1 MKNIFFF
8 VVTSFLMGCAQMSP
22 LTGGYKDTIPP
33 NLIASIPPEN
43 STSVNPNQFYF
54 AFDEL
59 IDASKLQES
68 IIISPFYSGK
78 KEVKYKK
85 NEVSISFDTL
95 FDDNTTYIINFAGG
109 ISDVT
114 EGNDLSNAKLI
125 FSTGEYIDSASISGV
140 IYNPNENKRVEGAL
154 VGLYQDV
161 DSLDLFHKK
170 PIYFTFSDES
180 GKYEIN
186 NVKPDKYTIYAFI
199 DENKSFIAEFKNEAF
214 GFYENTVEVNNK
226 TKKIKLNLNKE
237 DLSELRLIRNR
248 SRGNVYEIIY
258 SKKLDKIRLVKGY
271 NLKYSLNDNKNIVIY
286 KNPMVTDSLLVIIE
300 AFDLSGNT
308 SKDSI
313 YVTFNDENEYK
324 EEFSY
329 TFNSYFKKELEDTIN
344 FSINL
349 NKPVL
354 NKDLNYSFVL
364 DTIKIPDSLY
374 FFKLSKELN
383 SFEGLFK
390 LNQNISSLF
399 LDNHQNIYSK
409 NLNNDSLINLLNRYY
424 QGINRNKISFM
435 VEKGEVFS
443 IEGDT
448 LDRIKQDFTFNGS
461 DFYGQINGTVF
472 DTLGRKNLVTELISI
487 DFKRVYNNR
496 DVNPKF
502 NFINIPPGK
511 YYLRIYNDINNNNMV
526 DVGSILYKNPGEEI
540 IYNENEIEIRSN
552 WVIEDFIFDVN
563 NTVDILFNSLEEE
576 QL

>member
-186 NVKPDKYTIYAFI
+186 NVKPDKYTIYAFM

-237 DLSELRLIRNR
+237 DLSELQLIRNR

-383 SFEGLFK
+383 SFMGLFK

-448 LDRIKQDFTFNGS
+448 LDRIKQDFKFNGS

>member
-1 MKNIFFF
+1 MF
-8 VVTSFLMGCAQMSP
+8 SFLIGCAQMSP

-43 STSVNPNQFYF
+43 STNVNPNQFYF

-85 NEVSISFDTL
+85 NEVLISFDTL

-186 NVKPDKYTIYAFI
+186 NVKPDKYTIYAFM

-226 TKKIKLNLNKE
+226 TRKIKLNLNKE

-258 SKKLDKIRLVKGY
+258 SKKLEKIRLVEDL
-271 NLKYSLNDNKNIVIY
+271 NLKYSLNDNKNVIIY

-324 EEFSY
+324 EDFNY
-329 TFNSYFKKELEDTIN
+329 IFNSYFKKELEDTIN

-354 NKDLNYSFVL
+354 NKDLNYRFVL

-435 VEKGEVFS
+435 IEKGEVFS
-443 IEGDT
+443 IDGDT

-487 DFKRVYNNR
+487 DLKRVYKNR

-511 YYLRIYNDINNNNMV
+511 YYLRIYNDINNNNMI
-526 DVGSILYKNPGEEI
+526 DVGSILYKNPGEDI

>member
-8 VVTSFLMGCAQMSP
+8 VVTSFLIGCAQMSP

-33 NLIASIPPEN
+33 NLIASIPPDN
-43 STSVNPNQFYF
+43 STNVNPNQFYF

-59 IDASKLQES
+59 VDASKLQES
-68 IIISPFYSGK
+68 IIISPFYTGK

-85 NEVSISFDTL
+85 NEVLISFDTL

-186 NVKPDKYTIYAFI
+186 NVKPDKYTIYAFM

-226 TKKIKLNLNKE
+226 TRKIKLNLNKE

-258 SKKLDKIRLVKGY
+258 SKKFEKIRLVEDL
-271 NLKYSLNDNKNIVIY
+271 NLKYSLNDNKNVIIY

-324 EEFSY
+324 EEFNY

-354 NKDLNYSFVL
+354 NKDLNYRFVL

-435 VEKGEVFS
+435 IEKGEVFS

-448 LDRIKQDFTFNGS
+448 LDRIKQDFTFNDS

>member
-1 MKNIFFF
+1 MKNVFFF
-8 VVTSFLMGCAQMSP
+8 VVFSFLIGCAQMSP

-43 STSVNPNQFYF
+43 STNVNPNQFYF

-85 NEVSISFDTL
+85 NEVLISFDTL

-186 NVKPDKYTIYAFI
+186 NVKPDKYTIYAFM
-199 DENKSFIAEFKNEAF
+199 DENKSFIADFKNEAF

-226 TKKIKLNLNKE
+226 TRKIKLNLNKE

-258 SKKLDKIRLVKGY
+258 SKKLEKIRLVEGL
-271 NLKYSLNDNKNIVIY
+271 NLKYSLNDNKNVIIY

-324 EEFSY
+324 EEFNY

-354 NKDLNYSFVL
+354 NKDLNYRFVL

-435 VEKGEVFS
+435 IEKGEVFS

-487 DFKRVYNNR
+487 DFKRVYKNR

-552 WVIEDFIFDVN
+552 WVIEDFIFNVN

>member
-8 VVTSFLMGCAQMSP
+8 LMFSFLIGCAQMSP

-43 STSVNPNQFYF
+43 STNVNPNQFYF

-95 FDDNTTYIINFAGG
+95 FDNNTTYIINFAGG

-140 IYNPNENKRVEGAL
+140 VYNPNENKRVEGAL
-154 VGLYQDV
+154 VGLYQGV

-248 SRGNVYEIIY
+248 SRGNIYEIIY
-258 SKKLDKIRLVKGY
+258 SKKLDKIRLVEDL
-271 NLKYSLNDNKNIVIY
+271 NLKYSLNDNKNVIIY

-300 AFDLSGNT
+300 AFDFSGNT

-324 EEFSY
+324 EEFNY

-354 NKDLNYSFVL
+354 NKDLNYRFVL

-390 LNQNISSLF
+390 LNQNTSSLF

-435 VEKGEVFS
+435 IEKGEVFS

-511 YYLRIYNDINNNNMV
+511 YYLRIYNDINNNNML

-552 WVIEDFIFDVN
+552 WVIEDFIFNVN

-576 QL
+576 QF

>member
-1 MKNIFFF
+1 MKNVFFF
-8 VVTSFLMGCAQMSP
+8 LMFSFLIGCAQMSP

-43 STSVNPNQFYF
+43 STNVNPNQFYF

-85 NEVSISFDTL
+85 NEVLISFDTL
-95 FDDNTTYIINFAGG
+95 FDENTTYIINFAGG

-199 DENKSFIAEFKNEAF
+199 DENKSFIADFKNEAF

-226 TKKIKLNLNKE
+226 TRKIKLNLNKE

-258 SKKLDKIRLVKGY
+258 SKKLEKIRLVEGL
-271 NLKYSLNDNKNIVIY
+271 NLKYSLNDNKNIIIY

-324 EEFSY
+324 EEFNY

-354 NKDLNYSFVL
+354 NKDLNYRFVL

-435 VEKGEVFS
+435 IEKGEVFS

-511 YYLRIYNDINNNNMV
+511 YYLRIYNDINNNNMI
-526 DVGSILYKNPGEEI
+526 DVGSILYKNPGEDI

>member
-1 MKNIFFF
+1 MKNIYFF
-8 VVTSFLMGCAQMSP
+8 VVTSFLIGCAQMSP

-33 NLIASIPPEN
+33 NLIASIPPDN

-59 IDASKLQES
+59 VDASKLQES
-68 IIISPFYSGK
+68 IIISPFYTGK

-85 NEVSISFDTL
+85 NEVLISFDTL

-140 IYNPNENKRVEGAL
+140 IYNPKENKRVEGAL

-186 NVKPDKYTIYAFI
+186 NVKPDKYTIYAFM

-226 TKKIKLNLNKE
+226 TRKIKLNLNKE

-258 SKKLDKIRLVKGY
+258 SKKFEKIRLVEDL
-271 NLKYSLNDNKNIVIY
+271 NLKYSLNDNKNVIIY

-324 EEFSY
+324 EEFNY

-354 NKDLNYSFVL
+354 NKDLNYRFVL

-424 QGINRNKISFM
+424 QGINRNKISFLI
-435 VEKGEVFS
+435 EKGEVFS

>member
-43 STSVNPNQFYF
+43 STNVNPNQFYF

-85 NEVSISFDTL
+85 NEVLISFDTL

-186 NVKPDKYTIYAFI
+186 NVKPGKYTIYAFI

-226 TKKIKLNLNKE
+226 TRKIKLNLNKE

-258 SKKLDKIRLVKGY
+258 SKKLEKIRLVEGL
-271 NLKYSLNDNKNIVIY
+271 NLKYSLNDNKNVIIY

-324 EEFSY
+324 EDFNY

-354 NKDLNYSFVL
+354 NKDLNYRFVL

-409 NLNNDSLINLLNRYY
+409 NLKNDSLINLLNRYY
-424 QGINRNKISFM
+424 QRINRNKISFM
-435 VEKGEVFS
+435 IEKGEVFS

-448 LDRIKQDFTFNGS
+448 LDQIKQDFTFNGS

-487 DFKRVYNNR
+487 DLKRVYKNR

-511 YYLRIYNDINNNNMV
+511 YYLRIYNDINNNNMI
-526 DVGSILYKNPGEEI
+526 DVGSILYKNPGEDI

>member
-8 VVTSFLMGCAQMSP
+8 VMFSFLIGCAQMSP

-43 STSVNPNQFYF
+43 STNINPNQFYF

-68 IIISPFYSGK
+68 IIISPFYTGK

-85 NEVSISFDTL
+85 NEVLISFDTL
-95 FDDNTTYIINFAGG
+95 FDENTTYIINFAGG

-199 DENKSFIAEFKNEAF
+199 DENKSFIADFKNEAF

-226 TKKIKLNLNKE
+226 TRKIKLNLNKE

-258 SKKLDKIRLVKGY
+258 SKKLEKIQLVEGL
-271 NLKYSLNDNKNIVIY
+271 NLKYSLNDNKNVIIY

-324 EEFSY
+324 EDFNY

-354 NKDLNYSFVL
+354 NKDLNYRFVL

-409 NLNNDSLINLLNRYY
+409 NLKNDSLINLLNRYY
-424 QGINRNKISFM
+424 QRINRNKISFM
-435 VEKGEVFS
+435 IEKGEVFS

-448 LDRIKQDFTFNGS
+448 LDQIKQDFTFNGS
-461 DFYGQINGTVF
+461 GFYGQINGTVF

-487 DFKRVYNNR
+487 DLKRVYKNR

-511 YYLRIYNDINNNNMV
+511 YYLRIYNDINNNNMI
-526 DVGSILYKNPGEEI
+526 DVGSILYKNPGEDI

-552 WVIEDFIFDVN
+552 WVIEDFIFNVN
-563 NTVDILFNSLEEE
+563 NTVDVLFNSLEEE

>member
-1 MKNIFFF
+1 MKNVFFF
-8 VVTSFLMGCAQMSP
+8 IVTSFLIGCAQMSP

-43 STSVNPNQFYF
+43 STNVNPNQFYF

-68 IIISPFYSGK
+68 IIISPFYAGK

-85 NEVSISFDTL
+85 NEVLISFDTL

-186 NVKPDKYTIYAFI
+186 NVKPDKYTIYAFM

-226 TKKIKLNLNKE
+226 TRKIKLNLNKE

-258 SKKLDKIRLVKGY
+258 SKKLEKIRLVEDL
-271 NLKYSLNDNKNIVIY
+271 NLKYSLNDNKKIIIY
-286 KNPMVTDSLLVIIE
+286 KNPMVSDSLLVIIE

-324 EEFSY
+324 EEFNY

-354 NKDLNYSFVL
+354 NRDLNYRFVL

-374 FFKLSKELN
+374 FFKLSKESN

-435 VEKGEVFS
+435 IEKGEVFS
-443 IEGDT
+443 IDGDT

-487 DFKRVYNNR
+487 DFKRVYKNR

-511 YYLRIYNDINNNNMV
+511 YYLRIYNDINNNNTV

>member
-8 VVTSFLMGCAQMSP
+8 VVTSFLIGCAQMSP

-33 NLIASIPPEN
+33 NLIASIPPDN
-43 STSVNPNQFYF
+43 STNVNPNQFYF

-59 IDASKLQES
+59 VDASKLQES
-68 IIISPFYSGK
+68 IIISPFYTGK

-85 NEVSISFDTL
+85 NEVLISFDTL

-140 IYNPNENKRVEGAL
+140 IYNPKENKRVEGAL

-186 NVKPDKYTIYAFI
+186 NVKPDKYTIYAFM

-226 TKKIKLNLNKE
+226 TRKIKLNLNKE

-258 SKKLDKIRLVKGY
+258 SKKLEKIRLVEDL
-271 NLKYSLNDNKNIVIY
+271 NLKYSLNDNKNVIIY

-324 EEFSY
+324 EEFNY

-354 NKDLNYSFVL
+354 NKDLNYRFVL

-435 VEKGEVFS
+435 IERGEVFS

-448 LDRIKQDFTFNGS
+448 LDRIKQDFTFNDS

-526 DVGSILYKNPGEEI
+526 DVGSILYKNPGEDI

>member
-8 VVTSFLMGCAQMSP
+8 VVTSFLIGCAQMSP

-43 STSVNPNQFYF
+43 STNVNPNQFYF

-68 IIISPFYSGK
+68 IIISPFYAGK

-85 NEVSISFDTL
+85 NEVLISFDTL

-140 IYNPNENKRVEGAL
+140 IYNPKENKRVEGAL

-186 NVKPDKYTIYAFI
+186 NVKPDKYTIYAFM

-226 TKKIKLNLNKE
+226 TRKIKLNLNKE

-258 SKKLDKIRLVKGY
+258 SKKLEKIRLVEDL
-271 NLKYSLNDNKNIVIY
+271 NLKYSLNDNKNVIIY

-324 EEFSY
+324 EEFNY

-354 NKDLNYSFVL
+354 NKDLNYRFVL

-435 VEKGEVFS
+435 IERGEVFS

-448 LDRIKQDFTFNGS
+448 LDRIKQDFTFNDS

>member
-43 STSVNPNQFYF
+43 STNVNPNQFYF

-435 VEKGEVFS
+435 IEKGEVFS

-448 LDRIKQDFTFNGS
+448 LDQIKQDFTFNGS

-487 DFKRVYNNR
+487 DFKRVYKNR

-552 WVIEDFIFDVN
+552 WVIEDFIFNVN

>member
-8 VVTSFLMGCAQMSP
+8 VIFSFLIGCAQMSP

-43 STSVNPNQFYF
+43 STNVNPNQFYL

-140 IYNPNENKRVEGAL
+140 VYNPNENKRVEGAL

-186 NVKPDKYTIYAFI
+186 NVKPDKYTIYAFM

-214 GFYENTVEVNNK
+214 GFYKNTVEVNNK
-226 TKKIKLNLNKE
+226 TRKIKLNLNKE

-258 SKKLDKIRLVKGY
+258 SKKLEKIRLVEGL
-271 NLKYSLNDNKNIVIY
+271 NLKYSLNDNKNIIIY

-313 YVTFNDENEYK
+313 YITFNDENEYK
-324 EEFSY
+324 EEFNY

-354 NKDLNYSFVL
+354 NKGLNYRFVL

-424 QGINRNKISFM
+424 QGINRNKISLM
-435 VEKGEVFS
+435 IERGEVFS

-448 LDRIKQDFTFNGS
+448 LDQIKQDFTFNGS

>member
-8 VVTSFLMGCAQMSP
+8 VVTSFLIGCAQMSP

-43 STSVNPNQFYF
+43 STNVNPNQFYF

-95 FDDNTTYIINFAGG
+95 FDNNTTYIINFAGG

-140 IYNPNENKRVEGAL
+140 VYDPNENKRVEGAL
-154 VGLYQDV
+154 VGLYQGV

-248 SRGNVYEIIY
+248 SRGNIYEIIY
-258 SKKLDKIRLVKGY
+258 SKKLDKIRLVEDL
-271 NLKYSLNDNKNIVIY
+271 NLKYSLNDNKNVIIY

-324 EEFSY
+324 EEFNY

-354 NKDLNYSFVL
+354 NKDLNYRFVL

-424 QGINRNKISFM
+424 QGINRNKISFLI
-435 VEKGEVFS
+435 EKGEVFS

-487 DFKRVYNNR
+487 DFKRVYKNR
-496 DVNPKF
+496 DVNPNF

-511 YYLRIYNDINNNNMV
+511 YYLRIYNDINNNNTV
-526 DVGSILYKNPGEEI
+526 DVGSILYKNPGEDI

-552 WVIEDFIFDVN
+552 WVIEDFIFNVN
-563 NTVDILFNSLEEE
+563 NTVDVLFNSLEEE

>member
-1 MKNIFFF
+1 
-8 VVTSFLMGCAQMSP
+8 MSP

-43 STSVNPNQFYF
+43 STNVNPNQFYF

-186 NVKPDKYTIYAFI
+186 NVKPDKYTIYAFK
-199 DENKSFIAEFKNEAF
+199 DENKNFIAEFKNEAF

-258 SKKLDKIRLVKGY
+258 SKKLEKIRLVEDL
-271 NLKYSLNDNKNIVIY
+271 NLRYSLNDNKSVIIY

-324 EEFSY
+324 EGFNY
-329 TFNSYFKKELEDTIN
+329 AFNSYFKKELEDTIN

-354 NKDLNYSFVL
+354 NKDLNYRFVL

-435 VEKGEVFS
+435 IEKGEVFS

-461 DFYGQINGTVF
+461 DFYGQINGTVI

-511 YYLRIYNDINNNNMV
+511 YYLRIYNDINNNNTV

-552 WVIEDFIFDVN
+552 WVIEDFIFNVN
-563 NTVDILFNSLEEE
+563 NTVDVLFNSLEEK

>member
-43 STSVNPNQFYF
+43 STNVNPNQFYL

-95 FDDNTTYIINFAGG
+95 FDENTTYIINFAGG

-199 DENKSFIAEFKNEAF
+199 DENKSFIADFKNEAF

-226 TKKIKLNLNKE
+226 TRKIKLNLNKE

-258 SKKLDKIRLVKGY
+258 SKKLEKIRLVGGL
-271 NLKYSLNDNKNIVIY
+271 NLKYSLNDNKNVIIY

-324 EEFSY
+324 EDFNY

-354 NKDLNYSFVL
+354 NKDLNYRFVL

-409 NLNNDSLINLLNRYY
+409 NLKNDSLINLLNRYY
-424 QGINRNKISFM
+424 QRINRNKISFM
-435 VEKGEVFS
+435 IEKGEVFS

-448 LDRIKQDFTFNGS
+448 LDQIKQDFTFNGS

-487 DFKRVYNNR
+487 DLKRVYKNR

-511 YYLRIYNDINNNNMV
+511 YYLRIYNDINNNNMI
-526 DVGSILYKNPGEEI
+526 DVGSILYKNPGEDI

-552 WVIEDFIFDVN
+552 WVIEDFIFNVN
-563 NTVDILFNSLEEE
+563 NTVDVLFNSLEEE

>member
-43 STSVNPNQFYF
+43 STNVNPNQFYF

-85 NEVSISFDTL
+85 NEVLISFDTL
-95 FDDNTTYIINFAGG
+95 FDENTTYIINFAGG

-186 NVKPDKYTIYAFI
+186 NVKPDKYTIYAFL

-214 GFYENTVEVNNK
+214 GFYKNTVEVNNK

-258 SKKLDKIRLVKGY
+258 SKKLEKIRLVEDL
-271 NLKYSLNDNKNIVIY
+271 NLKYSLNDNKNVIIY

-300 AFDLSGNT
+300 AFDFSGNT

-354 NKDLNYSFVL
+354 NKDLNYRFVL

-448 LDRIKQDFTFNGS
+448 LDRIKQDFKFNGS

-487 DFKRVYNNR
+487 DFKRVYKNR
-496 DVNPKF
+496 DVNPNF

-511 YYLRIYNDINNNNMV
+511 YYLRIYNDINNNNTV
-526 DVGSILYKNPGEEI
+526 DVGSILYKNPGEDI

-552 WVIEDFIFDVN
+552 WVIEDFIFNVN
-563 NTVDILFNSLEEE
+563 NTVDVLFNSLEEE

>member
-1 MKNIFFF
+1 MKNVFFF
-8 VVTSFLMGCAQMSP
+8 VVFSFLIGCAQMSP

-43 STSVNPNQFYF
+43 STNVNPNQFYL

-186 NVKPDKYTIYAFI
+186 NVKPDKYTIYAFM

-214 GFYENTVEVNNK
+214 GFYKNTVEVNNK
-226 TKKIKLNLNKE
+226 TRKIKLNLNKE

-258 SKKLDKIRLVKGY
+258 SKKLEKIRLVEGL
-271 NLKYSLNDNKNIVIY
+271 NLKYSLNDNKNIIIY

-324 EEFSY
+324 EEFNY

-354 NKDLNYSFVL
+354 NKDLNYRFVL

-399 LDNHQNIYSK
+399 LDNHQKIYSK

-424 QGINRNKISFM
+424 QGINRNKISLM
-435 VEKGEVFS
+435 IERGEVFS

-448 LDRIKQDFTFNGS
+448 LDQIKQDFTFNGS

-472 DTLGRKNLVTELISI
+472 DTLGRENLVTELISI
-487 DFKRVYNNR
+487 DLKRVYKNR

-511 YYLRIYNDINNNNMV
+511 YYLRIYNDINNNNTV
-526 DVGSILYKNPGEEI
+526 DVGSILYKNPGEDI
-540 IYNENEIEIRSN
+540 IYYENEIEIRSN

-563 NTVDILFNSLEEE
+563 NTVDILFKGLEEE

>member
-1 MKNIFFF
+1 
-8 VVTSFLMGCAQMSP
+8 MSP

-85 NEVSISFDTL
+85 NEVLISFDTL
-95 FDDNTTYIINFAGG
+95 FDENTTYIINFAGG

-199 DENKSFIAEFKNEAF
+199 DENKSFIADFKNEAF

-226 TKKIKLNLNKE
+226 TRKIKLNLNKE

-258 SKKLDKIRLVKGY
+258 SKKLEKIRLVGGL
-271 NLKYSLNDNKNIVIY
+271 NLKYSLNDNKNVIIY

-324 EEFSY
+324 EDFNY

-354 NKDLNYSFVL
+354 NKDLNYRFVL

-409 NLNNDSLINLLNRYY
+409 NLKNDSLINLLNRYY
-424 QGINRNKISFM
+424 QRINRNKISFM
-435 VEKGEVFS
+435 IEKGEVFS

-448 LDRIKQDFTFNGS
+448 LDQIKQDFTFNGS

-487 DFKRVYNNR
+487 DLKRVYKNR

-511 YYLRIYNDINNNNMV
+511 YYLRIYNDINNNNMI
-526 DVGSILYKNPGEEI
+526 DVGSILYKNPGEDI

-552 WVIEDFIFDVN
+552 WVIEDFIFNVN
-563 NTVDILFNSLEEE
+563 NTVDVLFNSLEEE

>member
-8 VVTSFLMGCAQMSP
+8 VVTSFLIGCAQMSP

-43 STSVNPNQFYF
+43 STNVNPNQFYF

-95 FDDNTTYIINFAGG
+95 FDNNTTYIINFAGG

-140 IYNPNENKRVEGAL
+140 VYNPNENKRVEGAL
-154 VGLYQDV
+154 VGLYQGV

-248 SRGNVYEIIY
+248 SRGNIYEIIY
-258 SKKLDKIRLVKGY
+258 SKKLDKIRLVEDL
-271 NLKYSLNDNKNIVIY
+271 NLKYSLNDNKNVIIY

-300 AFDLSGNT
+300 AFDFSGNT

-313 YVTFNDENEYK
+313 YVTFNEENEYK
-324 EEFSY
+324 EEFNY

-354 NKDLNYSFVL
+354 NKDLNYRFVL

-424 QGINRNKISFM
+424 QGINRNKISFLI
-435 VEKGEVFS
+435 EKGEVFS

-487 DFKRVYNNR
+487 DFKRVYKNR
-496 DVNPKF
+496 DVNPNF

-511 YYLRIYNDINNNNMV
+511 YYLRIYNDINNNNTV
-526 DVGSILYKNPGEEI
+526 DVGSILYKNPGEDI

-552 WVIEDFIFDVN
+552 WVIEDFIFNVN

-576 QL
+576 QF

>member
-1 MKNIFFF
+1 MKNIFLF
-8 VVTSFLMGCAQMSP
+8 VMFSFLVGCAQMSP

-33 NLIASIPPEN
+33 NLIASIPPGN
-43 STSVNPNQFYF
+43 STKVNPDQFYF

-68 IIISPFYSGK
+68 IIISPFYTGK

-85 NEVSISFDTL
+85 NEVLISFDTL
-95 FDDNTTYIINFAGG
+95 FDENTTYIINFAGG

-226 TKKIKLNLNKE
+226 TRKIKLNLNKE

-258 SKKLDKIRLVKGY
+258 SKKLEKIRLVGGL
-271 NLKYSLNDNKNIVIY
+271 NLKYSLNDNKNVIIY
-286 KNPMVTDSLLVIIE
+286 KNPMVTDSLLVMIE

-313 YVTFNDENEYK
+313 YVTFSDENEYK
-324 EEFSY
+324 EDFNY
-329 TFNSYFKKELEDTIN
+329 TFNTYFKKELEDTIN

-349 NKPVL
+349 NKPIL
-354 NKDLNYSFVL
+354 NKDLNYRFVL

-435 VEKGEVFS
+435 IEKGEVFS

-448 LDRIKQDFTFNGS
+448 LDQIKQDFTFNGS

-487 DFKRVYNNR
+487 DLKRVYKNR

-511 YYLRIYNDINNNNMV
+511 YYLRIYNDINNNNMI
-526 DVGSILYKNPGEEI
+526 DVGSILYKNPGEDV

-552 WVIEDFIFDVN
+552 WVIEDFIFNVN
-563 NTVDILFNSLEEE
+563 NTVDVLFNSLEEE

>member
-1 MKNIFFF
+1 
-8 VVTSFLMGCAQMSP
+8 MGCAQMSP

-43 STSVNPNQFYF
+43 STNVNPNQFYF

-354 NKDLNYSFVL
+354 NKDLNYRFVL

>member
-1 MKNIFFF
+1 MKNIFVF
-8 VVTSFLMGCAQMSP
+8 VMFSFLIGCAQMSP
-22 LTGGYKDTIPP
+22 LTGGNKDTIPP
-33 NLIASIPPEN
+33 NLIESIPPEN
-43 STSVNPNQFYF
+43 STNINPNQFYF
-54 AFDEL
+54 VFNEL
-59 IDASKLQES
+59 IDASKLQEN
-68 IIISPFYSGK
+68 IIISPFYTGK

-85 NEVSISFDTL
+85 NEVLISFDTL
-95 FDDNTTYIINFAGG
+95 FDENTTYIINFAGG

-199 DENKSFIAEFKNEAF
+199 DENKSFIADFKNEAF

-226 TKKIKLNLNKE
+226 TRKIKLNLNKE

-258 SKKLDKIRLVKGY
+258 SKKLEKIRLVEGL
-271 NLKYSLNDNKNIVIY
+271 NLKYSLNDNKNVIIY
-286 KNPMVTDSLLVIIE
+286 NNPTVTDSLLVIIE

-324 EEFSY
+324 EDFNY
-329 TFNSYFKKELEDTIN
+329 IFNSYFKKELEDTIN

-354 NKDLNYSFVL
+354 NKDLNYRFVL

-409 NLNNDSLINLLNRYY
+409 NLKNDSLINLLNRYY
-424 QGINRNKISFM
+424 QRINRNKISFM
-435 VEKGEVFS
+435 IEKGEVFS

-448 LDRIKQDFTFNGS
+448 LDQIKQDFTFNGS

-487 DFKRVYNNR
+487 DLKRVYKNR
-496 DVNPKF
+496 DINPKF

-511 YYLRIYNDINNNNMV
+511 YYLRIYNDINNNNMI
-526 DVGSILYKNPGEEI
+526 DVGSILYKNPGEDI

-552 WVIEDFIFDVN
+552 WVIEDFIFNVN
-563 NTVDILFNSLEEE
+563 NTVDVLFNSLEEE

>member
-1 MKNIFFF
+1 MKNVFLF
-8 VVTSFLMGCAQMSP
+8 VVFSFLIGCAQMSP
-22 LTGGYKDTIPP
+22 LTGGYKATIPP

-43 STSVNPNQFYF
+43 STNVNPNQFYF

-186 NVKPDKYTIYAFI
+186 NVKPDKYTIYAFK

-226 TKKIKLNLNKE
+226 TRKIKLNLKKE
-237 DLSELRLIRNR
+237 DLSELRLIRSR

-313 YVTFNDENEYK
+313 YVTFSDENEYK
-324 EEFSY
+324 EDFNY

-354 NKDLNYSFVL
+354 NKDLNYRFVL

-409 NLNNDSLINLLNRYY
+409 NLKNDSLINLLNRYY
-424 QGINRNKISFM
+424 QRINRNKISLM
-435 VEKGEVFS
+435 IERGEVFS

-448 LDRIKQDFTFNGS
+448 LDQIKQDFTFNGS

-487 DFKRVYNNR
+487 DLKRVYKNR

-511 YYLRIYNDINNNNMV
+511 YYLRIYNDINNNNMI
-526 DVGSILYKNPGEEI
+526 DVGSILYKNPGEDV

-552 WVIEDFIFDVN
+552 WVIEDFIFNVN
-563 NTVDILFNSLEEE
+563 NTVDVLFNSLEEE

>member
-1 MKNIFFF
+1 MKNIFVF
-8 VVTSFLMGCAQMSP
+8 VMFSFLIGCAQMSP
-22 LTGGYKDTIPP
+22 LTGGNKDTIPP
-33 NLIASIPPEN
+33 NLIESIPPEN
-43 STSVNPNQFYF
+43 STNINPNQFYF
-54 AFDEL
+54 VFNEL
-59 IDASKLQES
+59 IDASKLQEN

-85 NEVSISFDTL
+85 NEVTISFDTL

-199 DENKSFIAEFKNEAF
+199 DENKSFIADFKNEAF

-226 TKKIKLNLNKE
+226 TRKIKLNLNKE

-258 SKKLDKIRLVKGY
+258 SKKLEKIRLVEGL
-271 NLKYSLNDNKNIVIY
+271 NLRYSLNDNKNVIIY
-286 KNPMVTDSLLVIIE
+286 KNPTVTDSLLVIIE

-324 EEFSY
+324 EDFNY
-329 TFNSYFKKELEDTIN
+329 IFNSYFKKELEDTIN

-354 NKDLNYSFVL
+354 NKDLNYRFVL

-409 NLNNDSLINLLNRYY
+409 NLKNDSLINLLNRYY
-424 QGINRNKISFM
+424 QRINRNKISFM
-435 VEKGEVFS
+435 IEKGEVFS

-448 LDRIKQDFTFNGS
+448 LDQIKQDFTFNGS

-487 DFKRVYNNR
+487 DLKRVYKNR
-496 DVNPKF
+496 DINPKF

-511 YYLRIYNDINNNNMV
+511 YYLRIYNDINNNNMI
-526 DVGSILYKNPGEEI
+526 DVGSILYKNPGEDI

-552 WVIEDFIFDVN
+552 WVIEDFIFNVN
-563 NTVDILFNSLEEE
+563 NTVDVLFNSLEEE

>member
-180 GKYEIN
+180 GRYEIN
-186 NVKPDKYTIYAFI
+186 NIKPDKYTIYAFI

-248 SRGNVYEIIY
+248 SRGNVYEILY
-258 SKKLDKIRLVKGY
+258 SKKIDKIRLVKGY

-487 DFKRVYNNR
+487 DFKRVYKNR

>member
-43 STSVNPNQFYF
+43 STNVNPNQFYF

-68 IIISPFYSGK
+68 IIISPFYAGK

-186 NVKPDKYTIYAFI
+186 NVKPDKYTIYAFL

-226 TKKIKLNLNKE
+226 TGKIKLNLNKE

-258 SKKLDKIRLVKGY
+258 SKKLEKIRLVEDL
-271 NLKYSLNDNKNIVIY
+271 NLKYSLNDNKKIIIY
-286 KNPMVTDSLLVIIE
+286 KNPMVSDSLLVIIE

-324 EEFSY
+324 EEFNY

-354 NKDLNYSFVL
+354 NRDLNYRFVL

-374 FFKLSKELN
+374 FFKLSKESN

-487 DFKRVYNNR
+487 DFKRVYKNR

-511 YYLRIYNDINNNNMV
+511 YYLRIYNDINNNNTV

>member
-1 MKNIFFF
+1 MKNIFVF
-8 VVTSFLMGCAQMSP
+8 VMFSFLIGCAQMSP

-43 STSVNPNQFYF
+43 STNINPNQFYF

-85 NEVSISFDTL
+85 NEVLISFDTL

-199 DENKSFIAEFKNEAF
+199 DENKSFIADFKNEAF

-226 TKKIKLNLNKE
+226 TRKIKLNLNKE

-258 SKKLDKIRLVKGY
+258 SKKLEKIRLVEGL
-271 NLKYSLNDNKNIVIY
+271 NLKYSLNDNKNVIIY
-286 KNPMVTDSLLVIIE
+286 KNPMVTDSSLVIIE

-324 EEFSY
+324 EDFNY
-329 TFNSYFKKELEDTIN
+329 IFNSYFKKELEDTIN

-354 NKDLNYSFVL
+354 NKDLNYRFVL

-409 NLNNDSLINLLNRYY
+409 NLKNDSLINLLNRYY
-424 QGINRNKISFM
+424 QRINRNKISFM
-435 VEKGEVFS
+435 IEKGEVFS

-448 LDRIKQDFTFNGS
+448 LDQIKQDFTFNGS

-487 DFKRVYNNR
+487 DLKRVYKNR

-511 YYLRIYNDINNNNMV
+511 YYLRIYNDINNNNMI
-526 DVGSILYKNPGEEI
+526 DVGSILYKNPGEDI

>member
-8 VVTSFLMGCAQMSP
+8 VMFSFLIGCAQMSP

-33 NLIASIPPEN
+33 NLIASIPPGN
-43 STSVNPNQFYF
+43 STNVNPDQFYF

-68 IIISPFYSGK
+68 IIISPFYTGK

-85 NEVSISFDTL
+85 NEVLISFDTL

-226 TKKIKLNLNKE
+226 TRKIKLNLNKE

-258 SKKLDKIRLVKGY
+258 SKKLEKIRLVGGL
-271 NLKYSLNDNKNIVIY
+271 NLKYSLNDNKNVIIY
-286 KNPMVTDSLLVIIE
+286 KNPMVTDSLLVMIE

-324 EEFSY
+324 EEFNY

-354 NKDLNYSFVL
+354 NKDLNYRFVL

-409 NLNNDSLINLLNRYY
+409 NLKNDSLINLLNRYY
-424 QGINRNKISFM
+424 QRINRKKISFM
-435 VEKGEVFS
+435 IERGEVFS

-448 LDRIKQDFTFNGS
+448 LDQIKQDFTFNGS

-487 DFKRVYNNR
+487 DLKRVYKNR

-552 WVIEDFIFDVN
+552 WVIEDFIFNVN

>member
-1 MKNIFFF
+1 MF
-8 VVTSFLMGCAQMSP
+8 SFLIGCAQMSP

-43 STSVNPNQFYF
+43 STNINPNQFYF

-199 DENKSFIAEFKNEAF
+199 DENKSFIADFKNEAF

-226 TKKIKLNLNKE
+226 TRKIKLNLNKE

-258 SKKLDKIRLVKGY
+258 SKKLEKIRLVEGL
-271 NLKYSLNDNKNIVIY
+271 NLKYSLNDNKNLIIY

-324 EEFSY
+324 EDFNY

-354 NKDLNYSFVL
+354 NKDLNYRFVL

-409 NLNNDSLINLLNRYY
+409 NLKNDSLINLLNRYY
-424 QGINRNKISFM
+424 QRINRNKISFM
-435 VEKGEVFS
+435 IEKGEVFS

-448 LDRIKQDFTFNGS
+448 LDQIKQDFTFNGS

-487 DFKRVYNNR
+487 DLKRVYKNR

-511 YYLRIYNDINNNNMV
+511 YYLRIYNDINNNNMI
-526 DVGSILYKNPGEEI
+526 DVGSILYKNPGEDI

-552 WVIEDFIFDVN
+552 WVIEDFIFNVN
-563 NTVDILFNSLEEE
+563 NTVDVLFNSLEEE

>member
-8 VVTSFLMGCAQMSP
+8 VMFTLLVGCAQMSP

-43 STSVNPNQFYF
+43 STNVNPNQFYF

-199 DENKSFIAEFKNEAF
+199 DENKSFIADFKNEAF

-226 TKKIKLNLNKE
+226 TRKIKLNLNKE

-258 SKKLDKIRLVKGY
+258 SKKLEKIRLVEDL
-271 NLKYSLNDNKNIVIY
+271 NLRYSLNDNKNVIIY

-324 EEFSY
+324 EEFNY

-354 NKDLNYSFVL
+354 NKDLNYRFVL

-435 VEKGEVFS
+435 IEKGEVFS

-448 LDRIKQDFTFNGS
+448 LDQIKQDFTFNGS

-487 DFKRVYNNR
+487 DLKRVYKNR

-511 YYLRIYNDINNNNMV
+511 YYLRIYNDINNNNMI
-526 DVGSILYKNPGEEI
+526 DVGSILYKNPGEDI

-552 WVIEDFIFDVN
+552 WVIEDFIFNVN
-563 NTVDILFNSLEEE
+563 NTVDVLFNSLEEE

>member
-43 STSVNPNQFYF
+43 STNVNPNQFYF

-258 SKKLDKIRLVKGY
+258 SKKLDKIRLVEDL
-271 NLKYSLNDNKNIVIY
+271 NLKYSLNDNKNVIIY

-354 NKDLNYSFVL
+354 NKDLNYRFVL

-435 VEKGEVFS
+435 IEKGEVFS

-448 LDRIKQDFTFNGS
+448 LDRIKQDFKFNGS

-487 DFKRVYNNR
+487 DFKRVYKNR

-511 YYLRIYNDINNNNMV
+511 YYLRIYNDINNNNTV

>member
-43 STSVNPNQFYF
+43 STNVNPNQFYF

-95 FDDNTTYIINFAGG
+95 FDNNTTYIINFAGG

-186 NVKPDKYTIYAFI
+186 NVKPDKYTIYAFM

-271 NLKYSLNDNKNIVIY
+271 NLKYSLNDNKKIVIY

-383 SFEGLFK
+383 SFMGLFK

-448 LDRIKQDFTFNGS
+448 LDRIKQDFKFNGS

-563 NTVDILFNSLEEE
+563 NTVDILFNSSEEE

>member
-8 VVTSFLMGCAQMSP
+8 VVTSFLIGCAQMSP

-43 STSVNPNQFYF
+43 STNVNPNQFYF

-95 FDDNTTYIINFAGG
+95 FDNNTTYIINFAGG

-114 EGNDLSNAKLI
+114 EGNDLSNTKLI

-140 IYNPNENKRVEGAL
+140 VYNPNENKRVEGAL
-154 VGLYQDV
+154 VGLYQGV

-248 SRGNVYEIIY
+248 SRGNIYEIIY
-258 SKKLDKIRLVKGY
+258 SKKLDKIRLVEDL
-271 NLKYSLNDNKNIVIY
+271 NLKYSLNDNKNVIIY

-300 AFDLSGNT
+300 AFDFSGNT

-324 EEFSY
+324 EEFNY

-354 NKDLNYSFVL
+354 NKDLNYRFVL

-399 LDNHQNIYSK
+399 LDNHQSIYSK
-409 NLNNDSLINLLNRYY
+409 NLDNDSLINLLNRYY
-424 QGINRNKISFM
+424 QKINRNRISFII
-435 VEKGEVFS
+435 ERGEVFS

-448 LDRIKQDFTFNGS
+448 LDQIKQDFTFNGS

-487 DFKRVYNNR
+487 DFKRVYKNR
-496 DVNPKF
+496 DVNPNF

-511 YYLRIYNDINNNNMV
+511 YYLRIYNDINNNNTV
-526 DVGSILYKNPGEEI
+526 DFGSILYKNPGEDI

-552 WVIEDFIFDVN
+552 WVIEDFIFNVN

-576 QL
+576 PF

>member
-1 MKNIFFF
+1 
-8 VVTSFLMGCAQMSP
+8 MSP

-33 NLIASIPPEN
+33 NLITSIPPES
-43 STSVNPNQFYF
+43 STNVNPNQFYF

-85 NEVSISFDTL
+85 NEVLISFDTL
-95 FDDNTTYIINFAGG
+95 FDENTTYIINFAGG

-140 IYNPNENKRVEGAL
+140 VYNPNENKRVEGAL

-271 NLKYSLNDNKNIVIY
+271 NLKYSLNDNKNVIIY

-313 YVTFNDENEYK
+313 YVTFNDKNEYK
-324 EEFSY
+324 EDFNY

-354 NKDLNYSFVL
+354 NKFLNYLFVL

-409 NLNNDSLINLLNRYY
+409 NLNNDSLKNLLNRYY
-424 QGINRNKISFM
+424 QRINRNKISFM
-435 VEKGEVFS
+435 IEKGEVFS

-487 DFKRVYNNR
+487 DLKRVYKNR

-511 YYLRIYNDINNNNMV
+511 YYLRIYNDINNNNMI
-526 DVGSILYKNPGEEI
+526 DVGSILYKNPGEDI

>member
-1 MKNIFFF
+1 MKNVFFF
-8 VVTSFLMGCAQMSP
+8 VVFSFLIGCAQMSP

-33 NLIASIPPEN
+33 NLTASIPPDN
-43 STSVNPNQFYF
+43 STNVNPNQFYF

-85 NEVSISFDTL
+85 NEVLISFDTL

-186 NVKPDKYTIYAFI
+186 NVKPDKYTIYAFL

-226 TKKIKLNLNKE
+226 TRKIKLNLNKE

-258 SKKLDKIRLVKGY
+258 SKKLEKIRLVEDL
-271 NLKYSLNDNKNIVIY
+271 NLKYSLNDNKKIIIY
-286 KNPMVTDSLLVIIE
+286 KNPMVSDSLLVIIE

-324 EEFSY
+324 EEFNY

-354 NKDLNYSFVL
+354 NRDLNYRFVL

-435 VEKGEVFS
+435 IEKGEVFS
-443 IEGDT
+443 IDGDT

-487 DFKRVYNNR
+487 DFKRVYKNR

>member
-8 VVTSFLMGCAQMSP
+8 VMFSFLIGCAQMSP

-43 STSVNPNQFYF
+43 STNINPNQFYF

-85 NEVSISFDTL
+85 NEVLISFDTL
-95 FDDNTTYIINFAGG
+95 FDENTTYIINFAGG

-180 GKYEIN
+180 GKYVIN

-199 DENKSFIAEFKNEAF
+199 DENKSFIADFKNEAF

-226 TKKIKLNLNKE
+226 TRKIKLNLNKE

-258 SKKLDKIRLVKGY
+258 SKKLEKIRLVEGL
-271 NLKYSLNDNKNIVIY
+271 NLKYSLNDNKNLIIY

-324 EEFSY
+324 EDFNY

-354 NKDLNYSFVL
+354 NKDLNYRFVL

-409 NLNNDSLINLLNRYY
+409 NLKNDSLINLLNRYY
-424 QGINRNKISFM
+424 QRINRNKISFM
-435 VEKGEVFS
+435 IEKGEVFS

-448 LDRIKQDFTFNGS
+448 LDQIKQDFTFNGS
-461 DFYGQINGTVF
+461 GFYGQINGTVF

-487 DFKRVYNNR
+487 DLKRVYKNR

-511 YYLRIYNDINNNNMV
+511 YYLRIYNDINNNNMI
-526 DVGSILYKNPGEEI
+526 DVGSILYKNPGEDI

-552 WVIEDFIFDVN
+552 WVIEDFIFNVN
-563 NTVDILFNSLEEE
+563 NTVDVLFNSLEEE